1 MCECSNANSLSR
13 CVLLIYFFIRQDP
26 KKILSDGHP
35 TLTNVVVG
43 GDNHSSIVRSVVW
56 Y

>member
-26 KKILSDGHP
+26 EKILFDVKYGILSV
-35 TLTNVVVG
+35 TAVSQSVETI
-43 GDNHSSIVRSVVW
+43 IVQ
-56 Y
+56 